1 VPAREYNFDGLVGP
15 THNYAGLS
23 HGNVA
28 SLAHEGQPASP
39 RGAALQGL
47 AKMRFVASLGVG
59 QAVLP
64 PHERPSLR
72 TLRRLGFRGS
82 DEEVLA
88 QAARDPELKDQL
100 LRISSSAAAMWTA
113 NAATCIPSADAQDG
127 RLHLIPANLAALFH
141 RSLEAETTTRVLRAI
156 FADAKRFEV
165 HDPLPGGV
173 HFADEGAAN
182 HVRLIAPDRPAVHV
196 FAWGRRA
203 FGGPAAAG
211 EPSRYPA
218 RQTREAAHAL
228 ARLGEVDS
236 AHSLFP
242 QQHPAGIDAGA
253 FHTDVLAV
261 GNGNVLLLHELA
273 FVDAPRVLDDLRALL
288 GESFVVLLAS
298 EAELPVASA
307 VAAYP
312 FNSQLLTL
320 PDGSMAIV
328 APLESSED
336 PRARDY
342 LQRVV
347 GSGGPVKSLHHLDLR
362 QSMENGGGPACLRQR
377 IVLNEAERRAVKA
390 RVFWDEALGAEL
402 ETWVRRNYRDRL
414 VAADLADPRLARE
427 TMTALDELT
436 RILRLGNVYDFQR

>member
-28 SLAHEGQPASP
+28 SLAHAGQPASP

-47 AKMRFVASLGVG
+47 SKMRFVASLGVG

-82 DEEVLA
+82 DEEVIA

-113 NAATCIPSADAQDG
+113 NAATTVPSADAADG
-127 RLHLIPANLAALFH
+127 RLHLIPANLTSMFH
-141 RSLEAETTTRVLRAI
+141 RSLEAETTARVLRAI
-156 FADAKRFEV
+156 FADARRFEV
-165 HDPLPGGV
+165 HDPLPGGA
-173 HFADEGAAN
+173 HFSDEGAAN
-182 HVRLIAPDRPAVHV
+182 HTRLFGPDAPAVHL
-196 FAWGRRA
+196 FAWGARA
-203 FGGPAAAG
+203 FGKAVGGAPA
-211 EPSRYPA
+211 RYPA
-218 RQTREAAHAL
+218 RQTREASHAL
-228 ARLGEVDS
+228 ARLGQVDP
-236 AHSLFP
+236 ARALFP

-273 FVDAPRVLDDLRALL
+273 FSDPGALLDDLRRLL
-288 GESFVVLLAS
+288 DDSLVSILA
-298 EAELPVASA
+298 ADRELPIASA
-307 VAAYP
+307 VASYP

-320 PDGSMAIV
+320 PDGTMTIV
-328 APLESSED
+328 APEEARED
-336 PRARDY
+336 AHARAF

-347 GSGGPVKSLHHLDLR
+347 QEGGPVKSVHHLDLR

-377 IVLNEAERRAVKA
+377 IVLEDEERAAVFA
-390 RVFWDEALGAEL
+390 RVFWDDALGKEL
-402 ETWVRRNYRDRL
+402 EAWVKRHYRDRL
-414 VAADLADPRLARE
+414 VGEDLADPRLARE

-436 RILRLGNVYDFQR
+436 GILRLGSVYDFQR